1 MEIVDFSSTMR
12 RGHAGFR
19 APTVGWRYA
28 GAFLAGGSLAADIP
42 RVPLV
47 PLFGHDALRRRLAN
61 SALRSAL
68 PASLLIEGRRGIGKQ
83 RLAIWLGRL
92 LLCTGEG
99 ERPCGKCTS
108 CRYSAELVHPDL
120 RWFFPRPRSTNAD
133 PNAQEILEDQAEAVR
148 VRVADYGL
156 YAPPSGSDAIFVATV
171 RALVQFAAYSPSV
184 AKRKV
189 IIVGDAERMV
199 PQEGA
204 DQAANAFLKLLEEPP
219 ADTTIILTSSE
230 PGALLPTIRSRVV
243 SLRVAPLPNA
253 AIADF
258 IRDPHVDKAL
268 DDLDLPSSES
278 ERIALAAGAPGTL
291 LGVTASGEAMKIA
304 QSMVDAAAG
313 SRSDRIRA
321 AFALSSAGAR
331 GGFSELLDA
340 LTVVLHNRVRE
351 ASNTGNAHA
360 GERASRAIDLIEGA
374 KLRASGNV
382 NPQLIASAMIRA
394 MSEL

>member
-1 MEIVDFSSTMR
+1 
-12 RGHAGFR
+12 
-19 APTVGWRYA
+19 
-28 GAFLAGGSLAADIP
+28 
-42 RVPLV
+42 VPLV
-47 PLFGHDALRRRLAN
+47 PLFGHDALRRRLAD
-61 SALRSAL
+61 SAARSAL

-83 RLAIWLGRL
+83 RLALWLGQL

-99 ERPCGKCTS
+99 ERPCGKCAS

-120 RWFFPRPRSTNAD
+120 RWFFPRPKLASTD
-133 PNAQEILEDQAEAVR
+133 PAAQEILDDQAEAVR
-148 VRVADYGL
+148 ARVADFGL
-156 YAPPSGSDAIFVATV
+156 YPPPSGSDAIFVATV
-171 RALVQFAAYSPSV
+171 RALVQFAAYSPSI

-189 IIVGDAERMV
+189 IVVGDAERMV

-219 ADTTIILTSSE
+219 SDTTIILTSSE
-230 PGALLPTIRSRVV
+230 PGSLLPTIRSRVV
-243 SLRVAPLPNA
+243 SVRVAPLPNS
-253 AIADF
+253 AIAEF
-258 IRDPHVDKAL
+258 LHDPHVTKAL
-268 DDLDLPSSES
+268 AALDLPQSES

-304 QSMVDAAAG
+304 KSMLEAASG
-313 SRSDRIRA
+313 SRADRIRV

-340 LTVVLHNRVRE
+340 LTVALHTRIRE
-351 ASNTGNAHA
+351 ASTSGSAHA
-360 GERASRAIDLIEGA
+360 GERASRAIDLVEGA

>member
-1 MEIVDFSSTMR
+1 M
-12 RGHAGFR
+12 
-19 APTVGWRYA
+19 
-28 GAFLAGGSLAADIP
+28 LAGGSRESDIA

-47 PLFGHDALRRRLAN
+47 PLFGHDALRRRLAD
-61 SALRSAL
+61 SAARSAL

-83 RLAIWLGRL
+83 RLAVWLGQL

-99 ERPCGKCTS
+99 TRPCGKCPS

-120 RWFFPRPRSTNAD
+120 RWFFPRPRLSSTD
-133 PNAQEILEDQAEAVR
+133 PTAQEILDDQAEAVR
-148 VRVADYGL
+148 ARVADFGL
-156 YAPPSGSDAIFVATV
+156 YPPPSGSDAIFVATV
-171 RALVQFAAYSPSV
+171 RALVQFAAYSPSIS
-184 AKRKV
+184 KRKV

-219 ADTTIILTSSE
+219 SDTTIVLTSSE
-230 PGALLPTIRSRVV
+230 PGSLLPTIRSRVISV
-243 SLRVAPLPNA
+243 RVAPVPNSA
-253 AIADF
+253 VAEF
-258 IRDPHVDKAL
+258 LHDPHVANAL
-268 DDLDLPSSES
+268 DALDLPKSES

-291 LGVTASGEAMKIA
+291 LGATASGEAMKVA
-304 QSMVDAAAG
+304 RSMLDAVSG
-313 SRSDRIRA
+313 SRSDRMRA

-340 LTVVLHNRVRE
+340 LTVALHGRLRD
-351 ASNTGNAHA
+351 ASGPGNAAA
-360 GERASRAIDLIEGA
+360 GERASRAIDLVEGA
-374 KLRASGNV
+374 KLRANGNV